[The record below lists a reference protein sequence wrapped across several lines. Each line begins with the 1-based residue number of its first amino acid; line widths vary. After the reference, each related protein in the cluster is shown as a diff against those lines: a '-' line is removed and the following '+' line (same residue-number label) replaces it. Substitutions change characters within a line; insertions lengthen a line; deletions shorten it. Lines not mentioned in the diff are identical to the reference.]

1 MTEAESHSQG
11 EPGQYKAR
19 LQSLYDSADVLLLLV
34 LFVVLVGL
42 STTYE
47 ESARQ
52 FPQVFMYAGIV
63 VLGVELLINLLPER
77 YSATLER
84 YTSGLADDMALED
97 EGGEEISPD
106 MSVPTEEHETTE
118 NIRQQLR
125 RLALVLGL
133 VVGYFLA
140 AYLISFLFA
149 TPLFVFATVFTLGSR
164 DYRIAIL
171 LSMLFMLMIYGLF
184 GELMNVP
191 IMEGILVS

>member
-1 MTEAESHSQG
+1 MTEAESHSRN
-11 EPGQYKAR
+11 EPSQYR
-19 LQSLYDSADVLLLLV
+19 GWLQSLYDNADVLLLLA
-34 LFVVLVGL
+34 LFVVLVWL

-52 FPQVFMYAGIV
+52 FPQVFLYAGIV
-63 VLGVELLINLLPER
+63 VLGVELLINLLPGR

-97 EGGEEISPD
+97 DEGAETGPD
-106 MSVPTEEHETTE
+106 MSAPTEESETTE
-118 NIRQQLR
+118 DIRKQLR

-140 AYLISFLFA
+140 AYLIGFLFA
-149 TPLFVFATVFTLGSR
+149 TPLFVFATVFSLGSR
-164 DYRIAIL
+164 DYRVAIL
-171 LSMLFMLMIYGLF
+171 LSVLFMLMIYGLF